1 MTRDCDDLMKLLHL
15 AGVQRFSEMRVA
27 HRRWDIRVTP
37 SGRKIWSPRPMTQ
50 RHEPGSFQSKLGSV
64 THGDVILLFK
74 RYKLK
79 LVAIALNSQLPTSCD
94 EYLST
99 KDRSGKGCFISV
111 VPLYVAP
118 VDQED
123 RDGYEDVEGAEDQ
136 EYADLGKAVRF
147 DESLSTIEQIRKAQA
162 SAVGLS
168 LAHDEL
174 KSGRKK
180 GDWVRWIFPSLA
192 GSVVSGERGR
202 YRLTS
207 PGDAA
212 QILRDPEL
220 GPGYV
225 ESVGLAWIQIVESG
239 LTPAELMGSD
249 ADSDELRSS
258 LEVFL
263 EACEMLDADEKELPG
278 IQEFSQRARQLL
290 EYINPTL

>member
-1 MTRDCDDLMKLLHL
+1 
-15 AGVQRFSEMRVA
+15 
-27 HRRWDIRVTP
+27 
-37 SGRKIWSPRPMTQ
+37 MTQ
-50 RHEPGSFQSKLGSV
+50 RHEMGSFQDLLGSV
-64 THGDVILLFK
+64 RGGDFIMVFK
-74 RYKLK
+74 GFKLK
-79 LVAIALNSQLPTSCD
+79 LLGVALNAQLPTSRD

-99 KDRSGKGCFISV
+99 ADLGGNGCFIPV
-111 VPLYVAP
+111 EPLYVAP
-118 VDQED
+118 VGQDYDELDHDED
-123 RDGYEDVEGAEDQ
+123 LEDGEASESEKC
-136 EYADLGKAVRF
+136 EKF

-168 LAHDEL
+168 LAHAEL

-192 GSVVSGERGR
+192 GAVVSGERGR

-220 GPGYV
+220 RLGYV
-225 ESVGLAWIQIVESG
+225 ESVGLAWKQIVESNRN
-239 LTPAELMGSD
+239 PAELMGSD

-263 EACEMLDADEKELPG
+263 EAFDMLDADEKELPG
-278 IQEFSQRARQLL
+278 IEEFSRRARQLL
-290 EYINPTL
+290 DYINPTL

>member
-1 MTRDCDDLMKLLHL
+1 
-15 AGVQRFSEMRVA
+15 
-27 HRRWDIRVTP
+27 
-37 SGRKIWSPRPMTQ
+37 MTQ

-64 THGDVILLFK
+64 TEGDVILLFK

-79 LVAIALNSQLPTSCD
+79 LVAIALKSQLPNSCD
-94 EYLST
+94 EYLSAE
-99 KDRSGKGCFISV
+99 DLGGKGCFISV
-111 VPLYVAP
+111 EPLYVAP

-123 RDGYEDVEGAEDQ
+123 RDAYEDEEGAED
-136 EYADLGKAVRF
+136 EEADESGKAIRF
-147 DESLSTIEQIRKAQA
+147 DESLSTIEQIRRAQ
-162 SAVGLS
+162 SSKVGIQ

-174 KSGRKK
+174 RQGMKK

-192 GSVVSGERGR
+192 GAVVSGERGR

-220 GPGYV
+220 RPGYV
-225 ESVGLAWIQIVESG
+225 ESVGLAWKQIVESG

-278 IQEFSQRARQLL
+278 IQEFSRRARQLL
-290 EYINPTL
+290 EYINPML